1 MLDQACW
8 QYKALS
14 GRNRA
19 EAARAMGAKRFYRGR
34 ISFSAERI
42 VSLQAPR
49 PKDSS
54 LLAEYGVTAVREKKR
69 SRSPA
74 RRFWRAGTLGYYLE
88 AL

>member
-19 EAARAMGAKRFYRGR
+19 ETARDGAKRFYRGR